1 MFFVKLSLE
10 LGKYYLF
17 ISREEYISSHSI
29 FFYSSFFFHLSSTHS
44 IRNIIRYKSVRDPDS
59 IASHREGIGI
69 RDLQRPFSS
78 VHATFIVAFDSSGM
92 PSTLLFASSLQI
104 SIVDFSR
111 WRKRYFVD
119 VSCPALPC
127 PVLSVS

>member
-1 MFFVKLSLE
+1 MFFIKLSLE
-10 LGKYYLF
+10 SGKYYLF
-17 ISREEYISSHSI
+17 ISREEYIPSHSI

-92 PSTLLFASSLQI
+92 PSIRVIVANIDCRFFTIAEKVLCRCLL
-104 SIVDFSR
+104 
-111 WRKRYFVD
+111 
-119 VSCPALPC
+119 SCPALSC
-127 PVLSVS
+127 PVCILS